1 MGGKWNEVDGAIAG
15 LDVEQ
20 LIARHQLSAASLLW
34 CYSGNS
40 RKAGLTD
47 EPRITLLCFRAR
59 LEPIT
64 SARSLRLPLSWP
76 LPLSRKPLDRQLV
89 PAPLLSTG
97 AEPEA
102 PVLPPIGRAYFI
114 RQPLQLTSAPY
125 L

>member
-1 MGGKWNEVDGAIAG
+1 M
-15 LDVEQ
+15 
-20 LIARHQLSAASLLW
+20 ASRLW
-34 CYSGNS
+34 CDSGNS

-64 SARSLRLPLSWP
+64 SARSLRLPLSWL

-114 RQPLQLTSAPY
+114 RQPLLLTSAPY